1 MQTALPLLWFSL
13 VDGLC
18 MSHYISKYPRTWQ
31 LNTLFIILVSVGEFF
46 RPCIAGFFISSDVSW
61 TNGSFIGGRTSKI
74 TWLVAG
80 FSRSGEVGWRASAFH
95 WLLARG
101 YPPFLAKWAF
111 SMFSIKRTDQGDTGD
126 SQQDGCQSFLT
137 SSQKWPPITCATSIG

>member
-1 MQTALPLLWFSL
+1 MQTALPLLWLSL

-18 MSHYISKYPRTWQ
+18 MSRYISKYPRTWQ
-31 LNTLFIILVSVGEFF
+31 INTLFIILVSVGELF
-46 RPCIAGFFISSDVSW
+46 RPCLAGFFISSNVSW
-61 TNGSFIGGRTSKI
+61 TIGSFIGGRTSKI

-101 YPPFLAKWAF
+101 YPPFLPRQVGLFHVLHQADWP
-111 SMFSIKRTDQGDTGD
+111 

-137 SSQKWPPITCATSIG
+137 SSQKWHPITCATSVG